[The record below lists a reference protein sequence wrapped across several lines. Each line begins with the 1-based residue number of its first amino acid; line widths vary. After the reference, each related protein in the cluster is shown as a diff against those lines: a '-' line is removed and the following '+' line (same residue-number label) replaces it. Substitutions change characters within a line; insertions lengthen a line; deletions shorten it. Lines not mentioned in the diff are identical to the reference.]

1 MSTNSSDAYRRDTRQ
16 ETEILNENDDEIR
29 TRIIS
34 MSKSNRNDLTNP
46 WYSNESKFSEFPDE
60 AVNHSKS
67 VGMTSFESETSEA
80 KILIKLAEKSLISS
94 SNNSMN
100 QISQDD
106 NISQQSFQI
115 VPILMN
121 LALMI

>member
-1 MSTNSSDAYRRDTRQ
+1 MSTNSSDAYRRDTKQ
-16 ETEILNENDDEIR
+16 ETEIHNENDDEIR

-34 MSKSNRNDLTNP
+34 MSKSDRNDLADP
-46 WYSNESKFSEFPDE
+46 WYSNESKSSEFPDE

-80 KILIKLAEKSLISS
+80 KFLIKLAEKSLISN

-100 QISQDD
+100 QISKDD
-106 NISQQSFQI
+106 SISQKSFQI
-115 VPILMN
+115 VLLLMN
-121 LALMI
+121 LPLMI